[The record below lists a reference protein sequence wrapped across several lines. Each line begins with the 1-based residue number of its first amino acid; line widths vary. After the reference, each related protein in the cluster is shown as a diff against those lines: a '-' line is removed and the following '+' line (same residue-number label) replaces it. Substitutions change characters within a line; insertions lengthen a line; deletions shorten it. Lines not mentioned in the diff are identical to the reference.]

1 MDQFPIE
8 IRQSSLS
15 WRIIMRLSSK
25 LGCAFLLAWGVI
37 AVRERA
43 PAQQALGSITGTVSD
58 STGAVVPKAEVKIHS
73 SATGLER
80 STASNSVGAY
90 EFFGLPI
97 GTYTVTFTRENFKT
111 ETHSE
116 IIVQANRT
124 TTVDAVL
131 QPGTVTAT
139 VEVTATPLLNSVDTT
154 NGYVLPSAVIQA
166 IPLGTGSFTQLAIL
180 SPGVNAD
187 LLGGSD
193 TNAGLGNQSI
203 WANGQRDTSN
213 SFSLNAINANN
224 VFNGKSSSS
233 VGSNRFVLSTGENFL
248 AGGYIQTSTS
258 VYDAIGQGLPTP
270 PPETIEELRVNT
282 SMYDASQGAN
292 SGAHI
297 EVMTKS
303 GTNQFHGQLYE
314 YHQSSGWNAAPFFFN
329 ADSTIAESDKV
340 PALHRNTFGGT
351 MGGPIKKD
359 KVFFFASYQGVRDHD
374 QFNATSRVTVP
385 LNLTDDRSA
394 ATLAKEFSGVDPFVG
409 NITPAQID
417 PAALALLNAKSPRG
431 GYLIPTP
438 TITDPNVAGQFGGDA
453 LVKGSPATFTADQ
466 LNGNIDYNFSSQD
479 RLAAKYYYQRN
490 PTTSPFGVS
499 NLLGFDQRLSA
510 GSQVISLDNT
520 TILTPTLTLE
530 LKGGLIRELAFATTA
545 QPFTPSTVGIHIP
558 NSDRFPGLF
567 IGTSD
572 PTLGLS
578 LAIGPSTPF
587 SNAGVFQNQFDF
599 GTNLHWIHGKH
610 SFSFG
615 ANWDRNQLNVIN
627 NNNEVAGLSF
637 FSFPGFLVGSLR
649 LGEEFSSLFQGAS
662 NRYYR
667 SNQLGAYAQDSLKL
681 TPNLT
686 LNLGLRW
693 DYDGPLSEAHGM
705 LTNFY
710 PDRYQYDPASDTIV
724 NDGLVIAGNNPKF
737 HTAGVS
743 NSTLRANQ
751 FGFAPRI
758 GLAYSPS
765 FVKNVV
771 VRAGAGLYY
780 DRGQFFTEFS
790 PSAGFGFN
798 GPFGV
803 TLEPPF
809 VVPFT
814 STSSNSLSNPFNALP
829 PPPTGDPAA
838 FAALLPNAAALR
850 SGNLPAGNN
859 FGPFLFGGYD
869 PSNKLPYSENWTLD
883 LQWQPVNN
891 LVLTMAYVG
900 NHGVHGL
907 QPIPFNQARIA
918 TPQNPINGEMYSY
931 GYNVTATESVF
942 STDGGN
948 TDLRVP
954 YIGYSP
960 NSVYYEAEG
969 ISNYHALEFSVNK
982 RLSRG
987 LQINGSY
994 TWSHSLDEGSG
1005 LGLFFN
1011 GNDPLN
1017 LHTAYGSSDFDR
1029 THVLN
1034 ISYLYQFPKV
1044 GRGTSLPG
1052 KLVNGWGFTGITTL
1066 ESGQP
1071 YSVYDFSGA
1080 VASIYYSTNDFITN
1094 PLVPLAPGKTSQSA
1108 QLQGTT
1114 GVNPGKPVL
1123 DASAF
1128 TVPLLQPGQK
1138 GVPPCDPNGTC
1149 DTFETD
1155 YSNSG
1160 RNLFRGP
1167 FQSRFDFAIQKDTKL
1182 SERFRLLYR
1191 ADFLN
1196 LFNHPSFDTPN
1207 NNVSFKPFF
1216 ANPPLNINN
1225 FTPGYTIPPSGHLG
1239 VIQHTLGSP
1248 RFIQMSLHLIF

>member
-1 MDQFPIE
+1 MMRFAARPLV
-8 IRQSSLS
+8 RLTLFSLLFIS
-15 WRIIMRLSSK
+15 VSDSGR
-25 LGCAFLLAWGVI
+25 
-37 AVRERA
+37 
-43 PAQQALGSITGTVSD
+43 AQQLLGGITGTVSD
-58 STGAVVPKAEVKIHS
+58 STGGVVPAAEVSIHN
-73 SATGLER
+73 SATGLSR
-80 STASNSVGAY
+80 AAKTNGSGAY
-90 EFFGLPI
+90 QFFDVPP
-97 GTYTVTFTRENFKT
+97 GTYSVTFTKDNFKT
-111 ETHSE
+111 GVYSE
-116 IIVQANRT
+116 VLVQANRT
-124 TTVDAVL
+124 TTVDEVL
-131 QPGTVTAT
+131 EPGAISTTVT
-139 VEVTATPLLNSVDTT
+139 VTGTPLLNKSDTT
-154 NGYVLPSAVIQA
+154 NGYVLSPAVIEE
-166 IPLGTGSFTQLAIL
+166 IPLGTGSFTQLATL
-180 SPGVNAD
+180 SPGVSAD
-187 LLGGSD
+187 LLAGSD
-193 TNAGLGNQSI
+193 TNAGLGNQAI

-213 SFSLNAINANN
+213 SFSFNAINANN
-224 VFNGKSSSS
+224 VFNGKSGSS

-270 PPETIEELRVNT
+270 PPETIEEMRVNT

-297 EVMTKS
+297 EVITKS
-303 GTNQFHGQLYE
+303 GTNQLHGQLYG

-329 ADSTIAESDKV
+329 ADSTIAQSDKV
-340 PALHRNTFGGT
+340 PSLHRNTFGGT
-351 MGGPIKKD
+351 LGGPLIRNKM
-359 KVFFFASYQGVRDHD
+359 FFFVSYQGVRDHD

-394 ATLAKEFSGVDPFVG
+394 KTLAAEFSGVDSFVG
-409 NITPAQID
+409 NITPSQID
-417 PAALALLNAKSPRG
+417 PAALALLNAKSPKG
-431 GYLIPTP
+431 GFLIPTP
-438 TITDPNVAGQFGGDA
+438 TITDPNLAGQFGGDV

-466 LNGNIDYNFSSQD
+466 LNGNFDYNFSSRD
-479 RLAAKYYYQRN
+479 RLAAKYYYQHN

-499 NLLGFDQRLSA
+499 SLLGFDQRLNA

-520 TILTPTLTLE
+520 TLVSPTVTWE
-530 LKGGLIRELAFATTA
+530 QKGGFIRELAFATTA
-545 QPFTPSTVGIHIP
+545 QPFTPSSVGINIP
-558 NSDRFPGLF
+558 NSNRFPGLF

-578 LAIGPSTPF
+578 LSIGPSSPF

-599 GTNLHWIHGKH
+599 GTNLYWVRGKH

-615 ANWDRNQLNVIN
+615 ANWDRNQLNVVN
-627 NNNEVAGLSF
+627 QNNEVAGLSF
-637 FSFPGFLVGSLR
+637 FSFPDFLIGSLR
-649 LGEEFSSLFQGAS
+649 LGEEFSSLFEGAS

-667 SNQLGAYAQDSLKL
+667 SNQLGAYGQDSIKL

-686 LNLGLRW
+686 LNLGLRF
-693 DYDGPLSEAHGM
+693 DYDGPLSEAHGL

-710 PDRYQYDPASDTIV
+710 PDRYQYDAASDTIV

-737 HTAGVS
+737 HTPGVG

-751 FGFAPRI
+751 YGFAPRL

-765 FVKNVV
+765 FVKSVV
-771 VRAGAGLYY
+771 VRAGVGLYY

-814 STSSNSLSNPFNALP
+814 SKSTNTLSHPFDTP
-829 PPPTGDPAA
+829 PPPPSGDPAA
-838 FAALLPNAAALR
+838 FSALLPNIAALT
-850 SGNLPAGNN
+850 SGNLPPGND
-859 FGPFLFGGYD
+859 FGPALFGGYD

-883 LQWQPVNN
+883 VQWQPVND

-907 QPIPFNQARIA
+907 QPIPFNQPRIA
-918 TPQNPINGEMYSY
+918 TPQNPINGQIYSY

-942 STDGGN
+942 SIDGGN

-994 TWSHSLDEGSG
+994 TWSHALDEGSG

-1034 ISYLYQFPKV
+1034 ISYLYQFPKL
-1044 GRGTSLPG
+1044 GEGTSLFG
-1052 KLVNGWGFTGITTL
+1052 KLINGWGFSGITTL

-1094 PLVPLAPGKTSQSA
+1094 PLVPLAPGKSSKSA

-1128 TVPLLQPGQK
+1128 TIPLLQPGQR
-1138 GVPPCDPNGTC
+1138 GVPPCDANGTC

-1155 YSNSG
+1155 YGSSG

-1182 SERFRLLYR
+1182 TERLALRYR

-1207 NNVSFKPFF
+1207 NNVSFNPFF

-1239 VIQHTLGSP
+1239 MIQHTLGSP
-1248 RFIQMSLHLIF
+1248 RFIQMSLHLVF